1 MLRTQI
7 FMSVVSSSPRNS
19 SPFGLL
25 AKRHMRVLHLLNV
38 TRTDV
43 IQGESKLFFFPL
55 SMGSPPSERLAKKNE
70 IQMSHLHVS
79 EFKVTACSCTS

>member
-1 MLRTQI
+1 
-7 FMSVVSSSPRNS
+7 
-19 SPFGLL
+19 
-25 AKRHMRVLHLLNV
+25 MRVLHLLNV